1 MKQVNPKQ
9 GCYRLFVSLFLLG
22 ILAFSALVAYRLI
35 TGRSLGLRSLADN
48 TISNISQRGR
58 AILYSPEITSTQIGD
73 FKNIIFLHHSVGYNL
88 IEQGGVRQLF
98 TQAGYD
104 FWDHNYNR
112 YGLRDPQGNPT
123 GFSYNVP
130 DDNTDPD
137 GFQRIF
143 LQRAYSKPTNTL
155 SGLLQHDVIVLKSC
169 YPVSGIRSNQQLRQ
183 YKEYYLRMRSVMDR
197 HPDKLFILL
206 TPPPLNPAAT
216 NPTEAER
223 ARVFAEWMKSSEYLE
238 DHANIFTFD
247 FFDLLAEGDMTAED
261 FNMLKAEFRDGE
273 DSHPNQVANQTIGPL
288 FVNFIIE
295 AIGVYKDG
303 TD

>member
-48 TISNISQRGR
+48 TIRNISQRGR
-58 AILYSPEITSTQIGD
+58 AILYSPETASSPNGE

-88 IEQGGVRQLF
+88 IAQGGVRQLF
-98 TQAGYD
+98 TEAGYD

-143 LQRAYSKPTNTL
+143 SQRAYSKPTNTL

-169 YPVSGIRSNQQLRQ
+169 YPASDIRSDQQLRQ
-183 YKEYYLRMRSVMDR
+183 YKDYYLSMRSG
-197 HPDKLFILL
+197 
-206 TPPPLNPAAT
+206 
-216 NPTEAER
+216 
-223 ARVFAEWMKSSEYLE
+223 Y
-238 DHANIFTFD
+238 
-247 FFDLLAEGDMTAED
+247 G
-261 FNMLKAEFRDGE
+261 
-273 DSHPNQVANQTIGPL
+273 QTSR
-288 FVNFIIE
+288 
-295 AIGVYKDG
+295 
-303 TD
+303 